1 MVTLLNMCMKILS
14 RLGYQERASRKP
26 LFEGSSVR
34 SLAVRGFT
42 LLEMIMVIVMLG
54 ILAFYMGMASPN
66 SINRVALARQL
77 VNDIR
82 LAQAYAL
89 NYNPSV
95 GASIVWTGTNTYT
108 VCTPTAI
115 CSSMTLGD
123 AIMTSFNLVFDG
135 YGATSDATIT
145 VTMNG
150 TTTIQ
155 VTGATGL
162 VQVLP

>member
-1 MVTLLNMCMKILS
+1 MS
-14 RLGYQERASRKP
+14 RPGYQERGSKKTVSEASDR
-26 LFEGSSVR
+26 R
-34 SLAVRGFT
+34 SFGASGFT
-42 LLEMIMVIVMLG
+42 LLEMIMVVVMLG
-54 ILAFYMGMASPN
+54 LLAFYMGMASPN

-95 GASIVWTGTNTYT
+95 GASIVSTGSNTYN

-115 CSSMTLGD
+115 CTSMTLGD

-135 YGATSDATIT
+135 YGSTSNATIT